1 MSVEQKEGGAKRY
14 ITKPIAIMATIGVLV
29 ASISALNTFTGLN
42 FRPAWAYEIEQSIIF
57 DEQTQIQLIKI
68 FEELE
73 STNRTILELQK
84 GQYELQIGMIDRQ
97 KWELRKELA
106 DHKAQEKGYTRNAAT
121 VPTWLQHLVDD
132 TAVEIKK
139 LDEAR
144 SRIERKLQE
153 HISLLDTPT
162 T

>member
-1 MSVEQKEGGAKRY
+1 MSEQKEAGAKRY
-14 ITKPIAIMATIGVLV
+14 ITKPIAIMATVGVLV
-29 ASISALNTFTGLN
+29 ASISALNAFTGLN
-42 FRPAWAYEIEQSIIF
+42 FRPAWGYEIEQSIIF
-57 DEQTQIQLIKI
+57 DEQTQIQLDKI
-68 FEELE
+68 FEVLD

-97 KWELRKELA
+97 KWELRNELA
-106 DHKAQEKGYTRNAAT
+106 GHKAQQKGYTRNAAT
-121 VPTWLQHLVDD
+121 VPAWLQHLVDD
-132 TAVEIKK
+132 TAVSIRK